1 MRLSEFNKKLLGPHE
16 QKEITLMLA
25 GKKPAAL
32 LGMTQEIKKL
42 VKQGK
47 IKAFKS
53 TSHKGSQYFLTLPNE
68 EYRAKILDK
77 DFTKLKDFANT
88 NNYYTLDAAKTHAR
102 IGKLLG
108 YSDEEIMYFLKRNYP
123 MYYQQFAKNLQF

>member
-1 MRLSEFNKKLLGPHE
+1 MRAKEFLLTENLIGPHE
-16 QKEITLMLA
+16 QQEISLMLA

-32 LGMTQEIKKL
+32 LGMTPEIKKL

-53 TSHKGSQYFLTLPNE
+53 NTHKGKQYFLTLPGE
-68 EYRAKILDK
+68 ENRAKKLDIA
-77 DFTKLKDFANT
+77 FGKLFSYVKNHE
-88 NNYYTLDAAKTHAR
+88 LEKEMIEHIK

-108 YSDEEIMYFLKRNYP
+108 YSEKAIKHFVKRNYP
-123 MYYQQFAKNLQF
+123 IFAKELSKNLQS